1 MNVVNM
7 LDYMSYAPV
16 KKRKSSALTKK
27 QASALPEH
35 IGIHLNRAYEA
46 WLGRFVEAMNAAG
59 HDWFT
64 LGRANVMGA
73 MDRSGTRQSDLLSKT
88 GLSKQA
94 LQQMLDGLERHGITS
109 RSVDPNDKRGRLVH
123 LTEKGQAALADA
135 DRIKAELSQHYQRQ
149 VGQADLERLEGL
161 LRRFIQT

>member
-1 MNVVNM
+1 M

-16 KKRKSSALTKK
+16 GKRKSSALTKK
-27 QASALPEH
+27 QISPLPEH

-46 WLGRFVEAMNAAG
+46 WLGRFIDAMNAAG

-73 MDRSGTRQSDLLSKT
+73 MDRAGTRQSDLLSKT

-94 LQQMLDGLERHGITS
+94 LQQMLDGLERHGITN
-109 RSVDPNDKRGRLVH
+109 RSVDPDDKRGRLVH
-123 LTEKGQAALADA
+123 LTEKGRNALVDA
-135 DRIKAELSQHYQRQ
+135 DRIKGQLSAHYQQRL
-149 VGQADLERLEGL
+149 GQPDLERLEDL
-161 LRRFIQT
+161 LKRFVEP